1 MKRLWV
7 CHSIALLLLLS
18 WLVPPTAQLW
28 QRIDEGLF
36 LSLNG
41 TLVDHPLWQK
51 VAAFF
56 CYRKLDYAFATFL
69 ATLTVNMLFQERW
82 RGLIP
87 RGIAFALAG
96 LVMTLFVPLIHT
108 VIHELIGFNRLS
120 PSLTIEPKVW
130 LSRLFDHGAKVR
142 DQSPSSF
149 PSDHAL
155 QFTFWTLFL
164 WQYGGRRVGLPAA
177 IFGLLFSIP
186 RLISGAHW
194 LTDQLVGS
202 LSIGLILWGWL
213 ALLLQKASS
222 AGRGMTSSPLEIGL
236 E

>member
-1 MKRLWV
+1 MKRLLI

-18 WLVPPTAQLW
+18 WLVPPIAQLW

-36 LSLNG
+36 LWLNG
-41 TLVDHPLWQK
+41 TLVGHELWQK
-51 VAAFF
+51 VCAFF
-56 CYRKLDYAFATFL
+56 CYRKLDLAFATFL
-69 ATLTVNMLFQERW
+69 ATLAINTLFRERW

-87 RGIAFALAG
+87 RGVAFGVAG
-96 LVMTLFVPLIHT
+96 LALTLLVPLIHT

-120 PSLTIEPKVW
+120 PSLMIEPKVW
-130 LSRLFDHGAKVR
+130 LSHLFDHGTRIR
-142 DQSPSSF
+142 DHSPSSF

-164 WQYGGRRVGLPAA
+164 WSYGGRRVGLPAA
-177 IFGLLFSIP
+177 IFGLLFSLP

-194 LTDQLVGS
+194 LTDQLVGG
-202 LSIGLILWGWL
+202 LSIALILWSWV
-213 ALLLQKASS
+213 ALVLQKVSS
-222 AGRGMTSSPLEIGL
+222 AGKEMTSSPLEIGL